1 MGLTRILLATATL
14 ALIGACNDAT
24 PPDETNSDIRGRVVD
39 AQGQPV
45 AGAAVVLQYATTPPM
60 TGKQDKP
67 QTQIEFD
74 LRESGHLSVWIS
86 DYCDDSTLRWLAD
99 GDYPAGTHAFTWN
112 GLDDEGR
119 ILPDGA
125 YQCHVVTDDGERTWT
140 LLLLF
145 QEYGGFAADAAVAPL
160 AVTDGGGRFTL
171 AQACLPFG
179 YVYEVENGLGELV
192 EVFTI
197 NRDVQVWAF
206 SEDAGASGSSAVV
219 TVDPETGAD
228 ITVTLDP

>member
-24 PPDETNSDIRGRVVD
+24 PPGETNSDIRGRVVD
-39 AQGQPV
+39 ALGQPV
-45 AGAAVVLQYATTPPM
+45 AGASVVLQYATTPPM

-67 QTQIEFD
+67 QTSIEFG
-74 LRESGHLSVWIS
+74 LREAGHAAVWIS
-86 DYCDDSTLRWLAD
+86 DYCDGSIVRWLAD
-99 GDYPAGTHAFTWN
+99 GDFPAGTSAITWN

-125 YQCHVVTDDGERTWT
+125 YQCHVVTDDGERAWT

-160 AVTDGGGRFTL
+160 AVTDHRGRFTL

-179 YVYEVENGLGELV
+179 YVYAVENGLGDIV

-197 NRDVQVWAF
+197 NRDVRVWAF
-206 SEDAGASGSSAVV
+206 GVAAGARGASAAV
-219 TVDPETGAD
+219 TVDPDAGAYV
-228 ITVTLDP
+228 TVTLDP

>member
-24 PPDETNSDIRGRVVD
+24 PPGETNSDIRGRVVD

-67 QTQIEFD
+67 QTVIEFS
-74 LRESGHLSVWIS
+74 LRETGHAMVWIA
-86 DYCDDSTLRWLAD
+86 DYCDGSILRRIAD
-99 GDYPAGTHAFTWN
+99 GDFPAGVHAFTWD

-125 YQCHVVTDDGERTWT
+125 YRCHVVTDAGESTGT

-160 AVTDGGGRFTL
+160 AVTDHRGRFTL

-179 YVYEVENGLGELV
+179 YVYAVDNGLGDIV

-197 NRDVQVWAF
+197 NRDVRIWAF
-206 SEDAGASGSSAVV
+206 GAAAGARGSSAAV
-219 TVDPETGAD
+219 TVDPDAGVYV
-228 ITVTLDP
+228 TVTLDP